1 MAVQKGY
8 CEIQFTNAVII
19 DIFSRYAT
27 NSEMAEFVADDGF
40 IKMRF
45 RMENGDI
52 EAPENCEQ
60 TLGLMF
66 ALFESNPQ
74 STIGRIYTENQQAI
88 LREIVYTLS
97 KVLDSFSDV
106 TLTIHRFKSD
116 SSDPS
121 KEIDIQKKIVLKR
134 ETKVVTVNE

>member
-1 MAVQKGY
+1 MAVQKDY
-8 CEIQFTNAVII
+8 CEINFTNAVII

-27 NSEMAEFVADDGF
+27 NSEMAEFVFDDGS
-40 IKMRF
+40 INMRF
-45 RMENGDI
+45 KLVNGDL
-52 EAPENCEQ
+52 EVPENCEQ
-60 TLGLMF
+60 TLGLMY
-66 ALFESNPQ
+66 ALFESNPL

-88 LREIVYTLS
+88 LRETVYTLS

-106 TLTIHRFKSD
+106 TLIIHKFMSD

-134 ETKVVTVNE
+134 ETKVVTVSE